1 MLAPGDAVKAGQ
13 LSPDQTAAIS
23 LPASLFQQIDNRSTV
38 GIFFALYNTSVLFP
52 VGAESAVNIDVGR
65 RTEVGSQVLAATVG
79 PGLIFQNLPEPVTL
93 VLKLQIAEGQVGQA
107 MSKITTLC
115 VEGRFQCTV
124 HAGRF

>member
-13 LSPDQTAAIS
+13 LLPGQTAAIS

-52 VGAESAVNIDVGR
+52 VDAGSAIDVDVR
-65 RTEVGSQVLAATVG
+65 RTEVGSHVLAATVG

-93 VLKLQIAEGQVGQA
+93 VLQVQIAEGQVGQA
-107 MSKITTLC
+107 MSKKQLYNIIC
-115 VEGRFQCTV
+115 
-124 HAGRF
+124 